1 MGQLFK
7 NSVFGGFKKQE
18 VISYIEKL
26 KADSEAQA
34 ASLRETISNF
44 EKSCKQSELDAEEK
58 DQVIAQLEEK
68 IAEFEEKQCKSDAE
82 IAAFHMEATK
92 AHEDMVSAQRQY
104 SELKEYIADIE
115 LSAYKRAREV
125 QEESSKKAQQVSD
138 DIIAMRD
145 NVSPVAERAH
155 SQVLRAEEA
164 FGGFKEKISEITREI
179 DGLVSAINAVENRKE
194 QEERELAQN
203 SPLKS
208 LQEILNRVKKS
219 GQFK

>member
-7 NSVFGGFKKQE
+7 NAVFGGFKKQE
-18 VISYIEKL
+18 VISYIENL

-34 ASLRETISNF
+34 LSLRETINNF
-44 EKSCKQSELDAEEK
+44 EKSCKQSELDAEGK
-58 DQVIAQLEEK
+58 DEIITQLEEK
-68 IAEFEEKQCKSDAE
+68 ISDFEVKQEQSDAA
-82 IAAFHMEATK
+82 ISALHTEATK
-92 AHEDMVSAQRQY
+92 AREDMVSAQMQY

-125 QEESSKKAQQVSD
+125 QDEASKKAQQVSD

-194 QEERELAQN
+194 QEARDIAQN

-208 LQEILNRVKKS
+208 LQDILSRVKKS